1 MMASLQPSGPETSN
15 SSAHLRSGWVRVIRV
30 DLGAIKALAIYK
42 LER

>member
-30 DLGAIKALAIYK
+30 DLAQSSHSQFIS
-42 LER
+42 